1 MNYDLDHGLDRHNTG
16 SVKWDQIYTTFG
28 SDDVLPMWIADMD
41 FPVPKPVTEALIK
54 RAQHEAYGY
63 SFAAPSVLDAI
74 MERLWRVY
82 HWKVDPAWILFT
94 PGVVPALHA
103 AVRAFTTP
111 GDEVVLQSPYTI
123 RSGQLSVRMGARSPT
138 TNCCGT
144 APGMSWISK
153 G

>member
-1 MNYDLDHGLDRHNTG
+1 VGPNLYQPSGA
-16 SVKWDQIYTTFG
+16 TTF
-28 SDDVLPMWIADMD
+28 LPMWIADMD

-74 MERLWRVY
+74 MDAVACLPLEGRSCM
-82 HWKVDPAWILFT
+82 DPLHS
-94 PGVVPALHA
+94 PALFQRFMQQYVHSRRPA
-103 AVRAFTTP
+103 MKSSFKA
-111 GDEVVLQSPYTI
+111 PYTI